1 VTVGLVREAAPWRWE
16 TLSPHDASHVGDA
29 IGNFIT
35 KVIELSSERQKDV
48 ADEELLERFRGGDSR
63 AFEDLMRRHRNPLYN
78 FIYRSVRNPAT
89 AEEILQD
96 SWLRILQGACDFQ
109 RASKFTTWA
118 YTVAR
123 NLCIDHARK
132 AVLRRH
138 PSLDQPT
145 MSDEGPNLGELL
157 PDTRA
162 AVDRTAIG
170 RELQVR
176 IARAIDALP
185 HDQREVFLMRE
196 YSNLQFKEIAE
207 VVGAPE
213 NTVKSRMRYALERL
227 QEALAEYE
235 DYARALG

>member
-1 VTVGLVREAAPWRWE
+1 M
-16 TLSPHDASHVGDA
+16 
-29 IGNFIT
+29 
-35 KVIELSSERQKDV
+35 IELSSERLKDV
-48 ADEELLERFRGGDSR
+48 ADEELLDRFRSGDAR
-63 AFEDLMRRHRNPLYN
+63 AFEELMRRHRTPLYN
-78 FIYRSVRNPAT
+78 FILRSVRNPAT
-89 AEEILQD
+89 SEEILQD
-96 SWLRILQGACDFQ
+96 AWVRILQGAGDFQ

-145 MSDEGPNLGELL
+145 LAEDGPSLGEML

-170 RELQVR
+170 RELQGR
-176 IARAIDALP
+176 IAVAIEALP

-207 VVGAPE
+207 IVGAPE

-227 QEALAEYE
+227 QETLAEYE

>member
-1 VTVGLVREAAPWRWE
+1 MARLRRRTPRDVHHE
-16 TLSPHDASHVGDA
+16 GDRVST
-29 IGNFIT
+29 GRNPD
-35 KVIELSSERQKDV
+35 LP
-48 ADEELLERFRGGDSR
+48 DEELLDRFRRGEAR
-63 AFEDLMRRHRNPLYN
+63 AFEELMRRHRTPIYN
-78 FIYRSVRNPAT
+78 FILRSVRNPAT

-96 SWLRILQGACDFQ
+96 AWLRILQGIADFQ

-132 AVLRRH
+132 ASLRRH
-138 PSLDQPT
+138 PSLDQAP
-145 MSDEGPNLGELL
+145 SNGDDGPSLGEVL

-170 RELQVR
+170 KELQVR
-176 IARAIDALP
+176 LLQSIEALP
-185 HDQREVFLMRE
+185 PDQREVFLMRE
-196 YSNLQFKEIAE
+196 YSNLPFKEIAE
-207 VVGAPE
+207 IVGAPE

-227 QEALAEYE
+227 QESLAEYE

>member
-1 VTVGLVREAAPWRWE
+1 
-16 TLSPHDASHVGDA
+16 
-29 IGNFIT
+29 
-35 KVIELSSERQKDV
+35 LSSERQKEV
-48 ADEELLERFRGGDSR
+48 ADEELLERFRSGSAR
-63 AFEDLMRRHRNPLYN
+63 AFEELMRRHQTPLYN
-78 FIYRSVRNPAT
+78 FILRSVRHPQT
-89 AEEILQD
+89 AEEIHQD
-96 SWLRILQGACDFQ
+96 AWLRILQGARDFQ

-145 MSDEGPNLGELL
+145 GDEDGPSLGEVL
-157 PDTRA
+157 PDRGA
-162 AVDRTAIG
+162 AVDRAAIG
-170 RELQVR
+170 NEIQGR
-176 IARAIDALP
+176 IAAAIEALP

-196 YSNLQFKEIAE
+196 YSNLQFKEIADI
-207 VVGAPE
+207 VGAPE

-227 QEALAEYE
+227 QQALAEYE

>member
-1 VTVGLVREAAPWRWE
+1 MSTG
-16 TLSPHDASHVGDA
+16 
-29 IGNFIT
+29 
-35 KVIELSSERQKDV
+35 RQPDLP
-48 ADEELLERFRGGDSR
+48 DEELLDRFRRGEAR
-63 AFEDLMRRHRNPLYN
+63 AFEELMRRHRTPIYN
-78 FIYRSVRNPAT
+78 FILRSVRNPAT

-96 SWLRILQGACDFQ
+96 AWLRILQGIADFQ

-132 AVLRRH
+132 ASLRRH
-138 PSLDQPT
+138 PSLDQAP
-145 MSDEGPNLGELL
+145 SNGDDGPSLGEVL

-170 RELQVR
+170 KELQVR
-176 IARAIDALP
+176 LLQSIEALP
-185 HDQREVFLMRE
+185 PDQREVFLMRE
-196 YSNLQFKEIAE
+196 YSNLPFKEIAE
-207 VVGAPE
+207 IVGAPE

-227 QEALAEYE
+227 QESLAEYE